1 MDAPES
7 TITLPFFAVQVR
19 TGGEA
24 VYMSYTLPILE
35 PLGMRVFWPR
45 RSLRIR
51 RRGKWH
57 DVQAPIFSGYVF
69 LQAPGI
75 DADLYWKLKKA
86 PGFYRFLRNN
96 QDIQPLPQRDAHVLN
111 RLLRYGHVVG
121 KSVAEFDENNRIR
134 ILEGPLKG
142 LEGLIVKV
150 DRRKGRAKVKLDLY
164 DEAHLV
170 DFGFTSLEKTHEE

>member
-1 MDAPES
+1 
-7 TITLPFFAVQVR
+7 
-19 TGGEA
+19 
-24 VYMSYTLPILE
+24 
-35 PLGMRVFWPR
+35 
-45 RSLRIR
+45 
-51 RRGKWH
+51 
-57 DVQAPIFSGYVF
+57 
-69 LQAPGI
+69 
-75 DADLYWKLKKA
+75 
-86 PGFYRFLRNN
+86 
-96 QDIQPLPQRDAHVLN
+96 LPQQDAYILN

-170 DFGFTSLEKTHEE
+170 DFGFTSLEMTDGG